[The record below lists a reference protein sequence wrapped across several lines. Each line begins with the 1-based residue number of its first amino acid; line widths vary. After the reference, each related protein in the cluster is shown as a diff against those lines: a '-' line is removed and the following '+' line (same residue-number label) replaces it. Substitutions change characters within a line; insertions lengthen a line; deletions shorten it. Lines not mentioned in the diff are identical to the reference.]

1 MKVVIKASSTMMKA
15 DVTMI
20 AYLLRSAKDH
30 RVLRI
35 LSDDTDVLVIV
46 IYFVWKTGLHHTCLV
61 QLEHWNGNVIDIN
74 ADAALAPPGLLDV
87 LSCGCKAEGKAC
99 SSTACSCHKNQLSC
113 TTYCICGGADDCRNP
128 FLFTASS
135 QADEADDS
143 DYSAND

>member
-1 MKVVIKASSTMMKA
+1 MNTARYRLYTSKRGKP
-15 DVTMI
+15 
-20 AYLLRSAKDH
+20 
-30 RVLRI
+30 LRI
-35 LSDDTDVLVIV
+35 MALPPTDANLLLHIQRAHLQM
-46 IYFVWKTGLHHTCLV
+46 ILWKAADQQGPPDVDMTHFGWKMKEGIPSPV
-61 QLEHWNGNVIDIN
+61 F
-74 ADAALAPPGLLDV
+74 ADAAPAPPGLLDV

-143 DYSAND
+143 DYSDND